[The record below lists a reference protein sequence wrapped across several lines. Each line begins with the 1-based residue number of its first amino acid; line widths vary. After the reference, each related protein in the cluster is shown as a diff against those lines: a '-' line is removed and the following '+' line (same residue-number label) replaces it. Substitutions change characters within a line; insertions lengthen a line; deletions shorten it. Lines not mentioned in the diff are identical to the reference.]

1 LFGQSLLAS
10 RRYANKQIKRLLCQQ
25 SQNPFNRFFV
35 FQQIIIF
42 CAFVCSVTL
51 QWRSCSHITHPEWTD
66 GLNDKVGSSSVSY
79 LGYRVQTL
87 VWKPAASDGGFA
99 CLLLHK
105 ERSFFHFLNE
115 FVI

>member
-1 LFGQSLLAS
+1 MKILCLVS
-10 RRYANKQIKRLLCQQ
+10 RCLPPVVMPTTNQEIAVPTIT
-25 SQNPFNRFFV
+25 NPFNRFFV

-51 QWRSCSHITHPEWTD
+51 QWRSCSHITHPEWPD

-87 VWKPAASDGGFA
+87 VWKPAEVMEN
-99 CLLLHK
+99 LLV
-105 ERSFFHFLNE
+105 RFSTNNVPSSAF
-115 FVI
+115 